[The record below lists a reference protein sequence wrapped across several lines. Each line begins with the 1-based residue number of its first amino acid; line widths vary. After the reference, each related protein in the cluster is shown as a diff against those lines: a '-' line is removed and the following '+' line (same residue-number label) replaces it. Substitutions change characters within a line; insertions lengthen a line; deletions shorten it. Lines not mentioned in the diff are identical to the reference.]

1 MKKIFSIFAALFFAG
16 SIFAAET
23 RILSNKNIYDAGDAA
38 SGYQAWSVTDD
49 QGDVWNANAIK
60 GKHSNATAD
69 KHYLQIKKYA
79 SNTAYY
85 IQVPELG
92 TKITTIEVTVS
103 NTQKAMDG
111 GGNTQ
116 TLFFSA
122 SNETSA
128 AGTGV
133 VSGTGDASV
142 TLDCSDLDLNTGY
155 ITAGGAVR
163 IWEVVVTY
171 ETTAPAVAK
180 PTITPEA
187 NPFVG
192 STPVTLACTTPGV
205 TIYYT
210 LDGDDPDETS
220 SVYDDVPFVVNATT
234 TVKAIAYDGTNWSE
248 IASKEITGL
257 TVLSTMDA
265 IFEAAGATASTQYIA
280 FNDWIV
286 TGVSSN
292 GKNVFV
298 TDGTKGFVIND
309 GSGAM
314 GFKQNDVLS
323 GTVQVT
329 LQKYKGYAQVTGL
342 KATTTGLTVD
352 EGGVPTMQ
360 VLDADGIAALSGV
373 NTGSLIQIQGAYST
387 TGTNK
392 HFVAGVQVFSSICG
406 SYPEFDADL
415 EYKVTGVYQQFDDV
429 KEVLPR
435 TLDEIEEVVTG
446 GAIKADDIALGEVWV
461 VDDNPYETI
470 RGLSVAGLNLT
481 EAIKASTS
489 SEGLTIVSEA
499 LTEYGGTIEVEINAP
514 LGVFAGT
521 ISLTS
526 GDLIKVVNVTAT
538 VRKKN
543 EEPATA
549 IAPIVDLDKGTSAS
563 EATVI
568 IEDTGDEYDGVKVG
582 KTDADGSLPIVVGA
596 GAQTLYF
603 YALAWNGAA
612 GNIQLV
618 APAGVTISAP
628 ELDADGKIALMASAG
643 IKQTSPFTVDDIA
656 VEDLYQCLYAITL
669 TGVTA
674 ETTITVSSGTARRF
688 VLFGIKQVGG
698 ETPTALEDVTV
709 ENTAVKQIINNQ
721 VIITRDGVRYNVIGQ
736 IVK

>member
-1 MKKIFSIFAALFFAG
+1 MKKIFSIFAAILFAG
-16 SIFAAET
+16 SIFASDT

-122 SNETSA
+122 SNETAA

-133 VSGTGDASV
+133 VSATGDASV

-187 NPFVG
+187 NPFLG
-192 STPVTLACTTPGV
+192 STPVTLDCTTPGV

-220 SVYDDVPFVVNATT
+220 SVYDVPFVVNATT

-298 TDGTKGFVIND
+298 TDGTKGFVVND

-314 GFKQNDVLS
+314 GFKANDVLS
-323 GTVQVT
+323 GTVQVS

-342 KATTTGLTVD
+342 KATTTGLNVD
-352 EGGVPTMQ
+352 EGGVPTLN
-360 VLDADGIAALSGV
+360 VLDADGIALLTGV
-373 NTGSLIQIQGAYST
+373 NTGSLIQIKGAYST

-406 SYPEFDADL
+406 SYPDFEDAD
-415 EYKVTGVYQQFDDV
+415 YTVTGVYQQYDDV
-429 KEVLPR
+429 KEILPR
-435 TLDEIEEVVTG
+435 ALTDIEEVITG
-446 GAIKADDIALGEVWV
+446 PAIKADDIALGEVWV

-514 LGVFAGT
+514 LGVFEGT

-526 GDLIKVVNVTAT
+526 GDLIKPVKVTAT

-543 EEPATA
+543 VEPA
-549 IAPIVDLDKGTSAS
+549 IAVDPIVDPAKGTNAS

-568 IEDTGDEYDGVKVG
+568 IDDTGEEYDGIKIG
-582 KTDADGSLPIVVGA
+582 KSGENGDALIVVGA
-596 GAQTLYF
+596 GAEKLYF

-612 GNIQLV
+612 GTIQLS
-618 APAGVTISAP
+618 AEGISIWAP
-628 ELDADGKIALMASAG
+628 EMDADGKIALMASAG
-643 IKQTSPFTVDDIA
+643 IKNSSPFTVDDIA
-656 VEDLYQCLYAITL
+656 VENLYQCLYEITL

-674 ETTITVSSGTARRF
+674 QTAIKVSSGTAQRF

-698 ETPTALEDVTV
+698 SPATALEDVTV

-721 VIITRDGVRYNVIGQ
+721 VVITRDGVRYNVIGQ

>member
-171 ETTAPAVAK
+171 ETTVPDVAK
-180 PTITPEA
+180 PTITPAA

-192 STPVTLACTTPGV
+192 STSVTLACETAGA

-210 LDGDDPDETS
+210 TNGDDPDDS
-220 SVYDDVPFVVNATT
+220 SEEYDGTPFSIDATT
-234 TVKAIAYDGTNWSE
+234 TVKAIAYDGTNWSA
-248 IASKEITGL
+248 IATKEITGL
-257 TVLSTMDA
+257 TVLTTMDE
-265 IFEAAGATASTQYIA
+265 IFEAAGATASPQYIA

-314 GFKQNDVLS
+314 GFKANDVLS
-323 GTVQVT
+323 GTVQVN

-342 KATTTGLTVD
+342 KASTTGLTVD
-352 EGGVPTMQ
+352 EGGVPTLN
-360 VLDADGIAALSGV
+360 VLDADGIAALTGV
-373 NTGSLIQIQGAYST
+373 NTGSLIQIKGAYST
-387 TGTNK
+387 SSSK
-392 HFVAGVQVFSSICG
+392 HYVAGVQIYNSICG
-406 SYPEFDADL
+406 SYPDFEEAD
-415 EYKVTGVYQQFDDV
+415 YTVTGVYQQFDAV
-429 KEVLPR
+429 KEILPR
-435 TLDEIEEVVTG
+435 ALADIEEDVAG
-446 GAIKADDIALGEVWV
+446 GAIKADDIALGEIFV
-461 VDDNPYETI
+461 VDDNPYETFI
-470 RGLSVAGLNLT
+470 GLVVTGINLT
-481 EAIKASTS
+481 EDIVASTS
-489 SEGLTIVSEA
+489 SEGLTIVSQT
-499 LTEYGGTIEVEINAP
+499 LNKDGGSVEVNIQAP
-514 LGVFAGT
+514 LGVFEGT

-526 GDLIKVVNVTAT
+526 GDLIKPVKVTAT

-543 EEPATA
+543 IEPA
-549 IAPIVDLDKGTSAS
+549 IAVDPIVDPSKGTNAS

-568 IEDTGDEYDGVKVG
+568 IDDTGDEYDGVKIG
-582 KTDADGSLPIVVGA
+582 KSGENGDALIVVGA
-596 GAQTLYF
+596 GAEKLYF

-612 GNIQLV
+612 GTIQLS
-618 APAGVTISAP
+618 AEGISIWAP
-628 ELDADGKIALMASAG
+628 EMDADGKIALMASAG
-643 IKQTSPFTVDDIA
+643 IKNSSPFTVDDIA
-656 VEDLYQCLYAITL
+656 VENLYQCLYEITL

-674 ETTITVSSGTARRF
+674 QTAIKVSSGTAQRF

-721 VIITRDGVRYNVIGQ
+721 VVITRDGVRYNVIGQ

>member
-1 MKKIFSIFAALFFAG
+1 MKKIFSIFAAIIFAG
-16 SIFAAET
+16 SIFAADT
-23 RILSNKNIYDAGDAA
+23 RILSNANIVAAGAA
-38 SGYQAWSVTDD
+38 SNSYANQTITDD
-49 QGDVWNANAIK
+49 EGDTWNAYAIK
-60 GKHSNATAD
+60 NKHSNATAD

-79 SNTAYY
+79 SSTAYY
-85 IQVPELG
+85 LQVPELG
-92 TKITTIEVTVS
+92 TKISTIEVTVS
-103 NTQKAMDG
+103 GANKPMGD

-128 AGTGV
+128 TGTGV
-133 VSGTGDASV
+133 ASATGDASV

-187 NPFVG
+187 NPFLG
-192 STPVTLACTTPGV
+192 STPVTLDCTTPGV

-210 LDGDDPDETS
+210 LDGSDPDNTS
-220 SVYDDVPFVVNATT
+220 NEYDNPFVINATT

-309 GSGAM
+309 GNGEM

-323 GTVQVT
+323 GTVQVS

-352 EGGVPTMQ
+352 EGGVPTLN
-360 VLDADGIAALSGV
+360 VLDADGIALLKGV
-373 NTGSLIQIQGAYST
+373 NTGSLIQIKGVYST
-387 TGTNK
+387 TGANK
-392 HFVAGVQVFSSICG
+392 HFVAGVQVFSAICG
-406 SYPEFDADL
+406 SYPDFEDAD
-415 EYKVTGVYQQFDDV
+415 YTVTGVYQQYDDV
-429 KEVLPR
+429 KEILPR
-435 TLDEIEEVVTG
+435 ALTDIEEDVAG

-470 RGLSVAGLNLT
+470 RGLSVAGINLT
-481 EAIKASTS
+481 EAIVASTS
-489 SEGLTIVSEA
+489 SEGLTIVSET
-499 LTEYGGTIEVEINAP
+499 LTEYGGSIEVEINAP

-549 IAPIVDLDKGTSAS
+549 VDPIVDPDKGTSAS

-656 VEDLYQCLYAITL
+656 VEDLYQCLYAISL
-669 TGVTA
+669 SGVTA

-688 VLFGIKQVGG
+688 VIFGIKQVGG
-698 ETPTALEDVTV
+698 ETPTALEDVAV